1 MKQANT
7 VILIYLKSF
16 NERESKMEAIEFN
29 YESCDDVIK
38 IPKCYKDWFKKSFK
52 VILLAQELPH
62 NFKPTQ
68 RRLPKGAGC
77 YRSGR
82 FIFKVKKV

>member
-1 MKQANT
+1 
-7 VILIYLKSF
+7 
-16 NERESKMEAIEFN
+16 MEAIEFN
-29 YESCDDVIK
+29 YESRGGVIK
-38 IPKCYKDWFKKSFK
+38 IPECYKDWFKRSFK
-52 VILLAQELPH
+52 VILLTQELPH

-82 FIFKVKKV
+82 SDISRRAEELLFQKREEEK